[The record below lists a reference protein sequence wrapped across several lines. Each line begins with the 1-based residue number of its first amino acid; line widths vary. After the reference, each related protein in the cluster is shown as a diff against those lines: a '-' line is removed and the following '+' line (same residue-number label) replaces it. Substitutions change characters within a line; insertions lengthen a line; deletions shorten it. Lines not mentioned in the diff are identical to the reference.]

1 MITHF
6 KYLKMTR
13 TYHSQTTV
21 VANEHELDG
30 HRNSDGSKYT
40 IPSNSELH
48 YGKSQKRPLVHGE
61 TQPTGWTTVSYH
73 RPHPVRSKEEQRAYN
88 MRKQEELARMED
100 IMNDPV
106 KRWKYERRQDV
117 YTTAHRLMR
126 DHRFYGWTARQVRA
140 YVDGYKNR
148 DEPTVL
154 LNPKANDK
162 PLSTVTQTRTGK
174 RRAGSR
180 RDAAL
185 EQRAEDGDFSQKE
198 FSRDFVDQ
206 VKRAR
211 VSRKTVDD
219 EGVEHVMTQQDLANL
234 LNTNVSVI
242 HDFESYTLPF
252 DGGLKSKLIWKLGLS
267 TD

>member
-1 MITHF
+1 
-6 KYLKMTR
+6 MTR

-40 IPSNSELH
+40 IPSHSELH
-48 YGKSQKRPLVHGE
+48 YRSSLRRPLVHGE
-61 TQPTGWTTVSYH
+61 KQPTGWTTVSYH
-73 RPHPVRSKEEQRAYN
+73 RPQPVRSKDEQHAYE
-88 MRKQEELARMED
+88 MRKQEELSKMDD

-106 KRWKYERRQDV
+106 KRWKYERRQDI
-117 YTTAHRLMR
+117 YTTAQRLMR
-126 DHRFYGWTARQVRA
+126 DQRFYGWTARQVRA

-148 DEPTVL
+148 SGEPTVL
-154 LNPKANDK
+154 LNPKANDRS
-162 PLSTVTQTRTGK
+162 PTTVTETRGGK

-185 EQRAEDGDFSQKE
+185 EYRAEAGDFSQKE
-198 FSRDFVDQ
+198 FSREFVDQ

-211 VSRKTVDD
+211 SSRKTVDT

-234 LNTNVSVI
+234 LNANVSVI

>member
-1 MITHF
+1 
-6 KYLKMTR
+6 MTR
-13 TYHSQTTV
+13 TYHSETTI

-30 HRNSDGSKYT
+30 HRNSDGSKHT
-40 IPSNSELH
+40 IPSNSSLH
-48 YGKSQKRPLVHGE
+48 YDRLPKRTLARGE
-61 TQPTGWTTVSYH
+61 KQPTGWTTVSYH
-73 RPHPVRSKEEQRAYN
+73 RPRPTRSEDEQRAYD
-88 MRKQEELARMED
+88 MRKQEEYARMTE

-106 KRWKYERRQDV
+106 KRWNYERRQDI
-117 YTTAHRLMR
+117 YATTRRLMR
-126 DHRFYGWTARQVRA
+126 DQRFYGWTFKEVRA

-148 DEPTVL
+148 SSEPTVL
-154 LNPKANDK
+154 LNPKADK
-162 PLSTVTQTRTGK
+162 STAAVTKDGK

-185 EQRAEDGDFSQKE
+185 ERRAEDGIFSQKE
-198 FSRDFVDQ
+198 FTREFVDQ

-211 VSRKTVDD
+211 SSRKTVDA

-234 LNTNVSVI
+234 LNTNVSII
-242 HDFESYTLPF
+242 HDFESYKLPF